1 MAVAAM
7 STRND
12 RGGARQ
18 RPGSGSSRSGS
29 GDSERPARAPRAKQ
43 GAGEAGQGR
52 VSAIQRTRMLG
63 AMVEV
68 AGERGAPRASVA
80 HIVERAGISRR
91 TFYEHFEDRE
101 DCFLAAFDYVLA
113 RAQEAV
119 LPPYTAGG
127 SWRERVRAGLA
138 ALLGFF
144 DEQPGLGALLV
155 VDTLGAGPRALARR
169 TELLDALIVV
179 VDGGRVEVRA
189 GQEPPPL
196 AADGVVGA
204 VFNVVHARML
214 ERRVGP
220 GEDARK
226 AGVASPR
233 AGDRSLLALVNPF
246 MSMIVM
252 PYLGTAA
259 ARRELER
266 PVPVPRAVRA
276 PSGDPLRDLD
286 MRLTY
291 RTVRVL
297 VAVAAEPG
305 ASNRCIADAAG
316 VTDQGQISKLLA
328 RLEHLGLV
336 ANLGEGPTKGEP
348 NAWTLTAKGTQVE
361 QAIASEASST

>member
-1 MAVAAM
+1 
-7 STRND
+7 
-12 RGGARQ
+12 
-18 RPGSGSSRSGS
+18 
-29 GDSERPARAPRAKQ
+29 
-43 GAGEAGQGR
+43 
-52 VSAIQRTRMLG
+52 
-63 AMVEV
+63 MVEV

-101 DCFLAAFDYVLA
+101 DCFLAAFDHALA

-119 LPPYTAGG
+119 LPAYTAG
-127 SWRERVRAGLA
+127 STWRERVRAGLS
-138 ALLGFF
+138 ALLAFF

-155 VDTLGAGPRALARR
+155 IDALGAGPRALERR
-169 TELLDALIVV
+169 TELLDALIAV
-179 VDGGRVEVRA
+179 VDGGRGEGRA

-204 VFNVVHARML
+204 VFNVLHARML
-214 ERRVGP
+214 ERRVGS
-220 GEDARK
+220 GSGAQRT
-226 AGVASPR
+226 AGV
-233 AGDRSLLALVNPF
+233 SLAAQGGPLLVLVNPF

-266 PVPVPRAVRA
+266 PVPAPRAARE

-297 VAVAAEPG
+297 VAIAEHSG
-305 ASNRCIADAAG
+305 ASNRRIAEAAG
-316 VTDQGQISKLLA
+316 VSDQGQISKLLA

-336 ANLGEGPTKGEP
+336 ANEGEGPAKGEP
-348 NAWTLTAKGTQVE
+348 NAWTLTAKGAQVE
-361 QAIASEASST
+361 QAIAAEASSV

>member
-1 MAVAAM
+1 MAPAAV
-7 STRND
+7 SPRNEHV
-12 RGGARQ
+12 GARTLRARNTQ
-18 RPGSGSSRSGS
+18 RVSGKP
-29 GDSERPARAPRAKQ
+29 PAPAKAQRA
-43 GAGEAGQGR
+43 GAAAAEAGQGR
-52 VSAIQRTRMLG
+52 VSAIQRTRMLN

-68 AGERGAPRASVA
+68 AGERGAPGASVA

-101 DCFLAAFDYVLA
+101 DCFLAAFDYALG
-113 RAQEAV
+113 RACEVVIPA
-119 LPPYTAGG
+119 YESGG
-127 SWRERVRAGLA
+127 AWRERVRSGLA

-144 DEQPGLGALLV
+144 DEQPGLGALLTI
-155 VDTLGAGPRALARR
+155 DALGAGPRALARR
-169 TELLDALIVV
+169 TELLDALIAV
-179 VDGGRVEVRA
+179 VDGGREDVKV

-204 VFNVVHARML
+204 VFNVLHARML
-214 ERRVGP
+214 ERRLGS
-220 GEDARK
+220 GSA
-226 AGVASPR
+226 ASVP
-233 AGDRSLLALVNPF
+233 LLSLVNPF

-266 PVPVPRAVRA
+266 PVPAPRAMRE

-305 ASNRCIADAAG
+305 ASNRRIADAAG
-316 VTDQGQISKLLA
+316 VSDQGQISKLLA
-328 RLEHLGLV
+328 RLEHLGLIG
-336 ANLGEGPTKGEP
+336 NEGEGPAKGEP
-348 NAWTLTAKGTQVE
+348 NAWSLTAKGADVE
-361 QAIASEASST
+361 QAIASEASVT

>member
-1 MAVAAM
+1 
-7 STRND
+7 
-12 RGGARQ
+12 
-18 RPGSGSSRSGS
+18 
-29 GDSERPARAPRAKQ
+29 
-43 GAGEAGQGR
+43 
-52 VSAIQRTRMLG
+52 MLG

-101 DCFLAAFDYVLA
+101 DCFLAAFDYALA
-113 RAQEAV
+113 RARETV
-119 LPPYTAGG
+119 LPAYVAGG
-127 SWRERVRAGLA
+127 TPRSGAGWRERVRAGLS

-155 VDTLGAGPRALARR
+155 IDALGAGPRALERR
-169 TELLDALIVV
+169 TELLDALIAV
-179 VDGGRVEVRA
+179 VDEGRSEVKA
-189 GQEPPPL
+189 SQEPPPL

-204 VFNVVHARML
+204 VFNVLHARML
-214 ERRVGP
+214 ERRLGSGP
-220 GEDARK
+220 A
-226 AGVASPR
+226 ASGP
-233 AGDRSLLALVNPF
+233 LLSLVNPF

-266 PVPVPRAVRA
+266 PVPAPRAVKE
-276 PSGDPLRDLD
+276 PGGDPLRDLD

-305 ASNRCIADAAG
+305 ASNRRIAEAAG

-336 ANLGEGPTKGEP
+336 ANDGDGPAKGEP
-348 NAWTLTAKGTQVE
+348 NAWLLTAKGEDVE
-361 QAIASEASST
+361 RSIASEASVA

>member
-1 MAVAAM
+1 V
-7 STRND
+7 
-12 RGGARQ
+12 
-18 RPGSGSSRSGS
+18 
-29 GDSERPARAPRAKQ
+29 PAYA
-43 GAGEAGQGR
+43 
-52 VSAIQRTRMLG
+52 
-63 AMVEV
+63 
-68 AGERGAPRASVA
+68 
-80 HIVERAGISRR
+80 
-91 TFYEHFEDRE
+91 
-101 DCFLAAFDYVLA
+101 
-113 RAQEAV
+113 
-119 LPPYTAGG
+119 AGG

-155 VDTLGAGPRALARR
+155 IDALGAGPRALERR
-169 TELLDALIVV
+169 TELLDALIAV
-179 VDGGRVEVRA
+179 VDEGRAEVRA

-204 VFNVVHARML
+204 VFNVLHARML
-214 ERRVGP
+214 ERRVGS
-220 GEDARK
+220 GQ
-226 AGVASPR
+226 AGSAP
-233 AGDRSLLALVNPF
+233 LLALLNPF

-266 PVPVPRAVRA
+266 PVPAPRAVRE

-305 ASNRCIADAAG
+305 ASNRRIADAAG

-336 ANLGEGPTKGEP
+336 ANDGDGPAKGEP
-348 NAWTLTAKGTQVE
+348 NAWTLTAKGTDVE
-361 QAIASEASST
+361 QAIASEAGV

>member
-7 STRND
+7 SGSRD
-12 RGGARQ
+12 GRGGARS
-18 RPGSGSSRSGS
+18 RLAPAKVRRANAGS
-29 GDSERPARAPRAKQ
+29 EV
-43 GAGEAGQGR
+43 GAEAGQGR
-52 VSAIQRTRMLG
+52 VAGIQRTRMLG

-68 AGERGAPRASVA
+68 AGERGASRASVA

-101 DCFLAAFDYVLA
+101 DCFLAAFDHALA
-113 RAQEAV
+113 RAREAV
-119 LPPYTAGG
+119 IPAYAAG
-127 SWRERVRAGLA
+127 SAWRGRVRAGLA
-138 ALLGFF
+138 GLLGFF

-155 VDTLGAGPRALARR
+155 IDAMGAGPRALERR
-169 TELLDALIVV
+169 TELLDALIAV
-179 VDGGRVEVRA
+179 VDRGRSEGKA
-189 GQEPPPL
+189 GQDPPPL

-204 VFNVVHARML
+204 VFNVLHARML
-214 ERRVGP
+214 ERRLGY
-220 GEDARK
+220 GSGAQK
-226 AGVASPR
+226 TAGVSQPAQDVP
-233 AGDRSLLALVNPF
+233 LLSLVNPF

-252 PYLGTAA
+252 PYLGIAA
-259 ARRELER
+259 ARKELER
-266 PVPVPRAVRA
+266 PVPTPRAIRE

-305 ASNRCIADAAG
+305 ASNRRIADVAG

-336 ANLGEGPTKGEP
+336 ANDGEGPAKGEP
-348 NAWTLTAKGTQVE
+348 NAWTLTTKGTDLE
-361 QAIASEASST
+361 NAIASEANTTA

>member
-1 MAVAAM
+1 MAVAAVG
-7 STRND
+7 TRND

-18 RPGSGSSRSGS
+18 RPGSAGSRSGS
-29 GDSERPARAPRAKQ
+29 SDSERPARGARAKP

-101 DCFLAAFDYVLA
+101 DCFLAAFDYALGRA
-113 RAQEAV
+113 REAV
-119 LPPYTAGG
+119 VPAYESGG
-127 SWRERVRAGLA
+127 AWRERVRAGLA

-155 VDTLGAGPRALARR
+155 IDALGAGPRALERR
-169 TELLDALIVV
+169 KELLDALIAV
-179 VDGGRVEVRA
+179 VDEGREEVRA

-204 VFNVVHARML
+204 VFNVLHARML
-214 ERRVGP
+214 ERRVGH
-220 GEDARK
+220 GADVRR
-226 AGVASPR
+226 AGAVSPR

-266 PVPVPRAVRA
+266 PTPTPRAVKE

-305 ASNRCIADAAG
+305 ASNRHIADAAG

-336 ANLGEGPTKGEP
+336 ANDGDGPAKGEP
-348 NAWTLTAKGTQVE
+348 NAWTLTTKGTQVE
-361 QAIASEASST
+361 QAIASEASV

>member
-1 MAVAAM
+1 M
-7 STRND
+7 SP
-12 RGGARQ
+12 RGERAGARK
-18 RPGSGSSRSGS
+18 RSGGPDASRSK
-29 GDSERPARAPRAKQ
+29 AR
-43 GAGEAGQGR
+43 GAEAGQGR

-101 DCFLAAFDYVLA
+101 DCFLAAFDYALA
-113 RAQEAV
+113 RAREAV
-119 LPPYTAGG
+119 VPAYEAAGAPSSG
-127 SWRERVRAGLA
+127 TPQGGQAGWRERVRAGLG

-155 VDTLGAGPRALARR
+155 IDALGAGPRALERR
-169 TELLDALIVV
+169 TELLDALIAV
-179 VDGGRVEVRA
+179 VDGGRGEVRA
-189 GQEPPPL
+189 GQDPPPL

-204 VFNVVHARML
+204 VFNVLHARML
-214 ERRVGP
+214 ERRLGSGAAAADP
-220 GEDARK
+220 
-226 AGVASPR
+226 
-233 AGDRSLLALVNPF
+233 LLSLVNPF

-266 PVPVPRAVRA
+266 TVPAPRAVKE
-276 PSGDPLRDLD
+276 PTGDPLRDLD

-305 ASNRCIADAAG
+305 ASNRRIADAAG

-336 ANLGEGPTKGEP
+336 ANDGDGPAKGEP
-348 NAWTLTAKGTQVE
+348 NAWTLTAKGEDVE
-361 QAIASEASST
+361 RAIASEASVA

>member
-1 MAVAAM
+1 
-7 STRND
+7 
-12 RGGARQ
+12 
-18 RPGSGSSRSGS
+18 
-29 GDSERPARAPRAKQ
+29 
-43 GAGEAGQGR
+43 
-52 VSAIQRTRMLG
+52 MLN

-101 DCFLAAFDYVLA
+101 DCFLAAFGYALA
-113 RAQEAV
+113 RAGEAV
-119 LPPYTAGG
+119 LPAYQSAGA
-127 SWRERVRAGLA
+127 WRERVRAGLA

-155 VDTLGAGPRALARR
+155 IDALGAGPRALERR
-169 TELLDALIVV
+169 TALLDALIAV
-179 VDGGRVEVRA
+179 VDGGRAA
-189 GQEPPPL
+189 GKAVQEPPPL

-214 ERRVGP
+214 ERRAGSASGAPEAGGARSACAGARTSAAAAPGP
-220 GEDARK
+220 
-226 AGVASPR
+226 
-233 AGDRSLLALVNPF
+233 LLALLNPF

-266 PVPVPRAVRA
+266 PMPMRQPVPHTTA
-276 PSGDPLRDLD
+276 DPLRDLD

-297 VAVAAEPG
+297 VAIAAEPG
-305 ASNRCIADAAG
+305 ASNRRIAETAG
-316 VTDQGQISKLLA
+316 VSDQGQISKLLA
-328 RLEHLGLV
+328 RLEHLGLIT
-336 ANLGEGPTKGEP
+336 NDGEGPAKGEP
-348 NAWTLTAKGTQVE
+348 NAWTLTTKGTDVE
-361 QAIASEASST
+361 QAIASEASNTA